1 MSADC
6 ERGSHNATEIVMQ
19 AFAILLV
26 LFVNSATT
34 ARAQQS
40 NDCKVCRDVQQAC
53 LKAHSRQACSG
64 DYGIFMKHCRKK

>member
-1 MSADC
+1 M
-6 ERGSHNATEIVMQ
+6 R

-26 LFVNSATT
+26 LFVSSANT

-40 NDCKVCRDVQQAC
+40 NDCKVCRDGQQVC

-64 DYGIFMKHCRKK
+64 DYGICMKHCRKK